1 MDKNNV
7 IILGNGFDLAFG
19 YRTSYSDFATIGFGQ
34 YCSELLGTDF
44 WPFNGTPKQEFADG
58 CLYSHL
64 KQYKES
70 KIQPDG
76 SLGWIDLETELL
88 NYAISR
94 KGKHN
99 SESLIEY
106 DKICFE
112 WLRNNL
118 WYFIKR
124 MVPRERKSEFKIQ
137 AAALS
142 LLKAIKDNGTFG
154 KIINFNYSN
163 PQYTLEQFCSFKEN
177 EIPSIEYIHGKTHGM
192 SPNEDNII
200 VGINET
206 NEVPKEYRFLYKS
219 IQVAPHNFTIDL
231 LNAEIIVIYGLAMG
245 VIDNE
250 YFETFF
256 TQTLSQQLTGNK
268 KQMIFVTKDNHSA
281 QSIKDNIIDMG
292 FKWRKLTELVEIH
305 FIVMDN
311 LLNNSSNESID
322 NIMAILAPKNKK
334 NPYIGTASIER
345 GFDY

>member
-1 MDKNNV
+1 MNKNN
-7 IILGNGFDLAFG
+7 ILILGNGFDLAFG

-34 YCSELLGTDF
+34 FCSELLGTDF
-44 WPFNGTPKQEFADG
+44 WPFNGTPKQEFSDG

-76 SLGWIDLETELL
+76 SLGWIDLEAELL

-94 KGKHN
+94 KDKQN

-106 DKICFE
+106 DRVCFE

-124 MVPRERKSEFKIQ
+124 MVPRERKSDFKIQ
-137 AAALS
+137 PEALA
-142 LLKAIKDNGTFG
+142 LFKAIKDNGNFG
-154 KIINFNYSN
+154 KIINFNYSD
-163 PQYTLEQFCSFKEN
+163 PKYTLERFCSFKDC
-177 EIPSIEYIHGKTHGM
+177 EIPSIEYIHGKAQGM
-192 SPNEDNII
+192 YPNDDNII

-206 NEVPKEYRFLYKS
+206 NDVPKDYRFLYKS
-219 IQVAPHNFTIDL
+219 LQVSPHNFTIDL

-256 TQTLSQQLTGNK
+256 TQTLSQQLTSNK
-268 KQMIFVTKDNHSA
+268 KRIVFVTKDNRSA

-292 FKWRKLTELVEIH
+292 FKWRKLTEMIEIH
-305 FIVMDN
+305 FIIMDN
-311 LLNNSSNESID
+311 LRDNSTNESID
-322 NIMAILAPKNKK
+322 KILAIFAPKKVKSQN
-334 NPYIGTASIER
+334 IGTAPIKRDFE
-345 GFDY
+345 Y